1 MSGPETLTVQ
11 SPLAGT
17 LLELG
22 QVPDPVFAQ
31 GMVGH
36 GVAMEPAVGDEP
48 VTVLSP
54 VAGKLLKVMPH
65 AFVVLAPSGLA
76 VLVHLGI
83 DTVKLEGEGFT
94 VRAHKGDPVE
104 AGDPVVEMDLS
115 RIREAGLSACCPVV
129 VLDSAADAITSLA
142 GSESIAAGQD
152 LFAVHQ

>member
-1 MSGPETLTVQ
+1 MSAPAALIVQ
-11 SPLAGT
+11 APLAGT
-17 LLELG
+17 LLSLE

-36 GVAMEPAVGDEP
+36 GVAVEPAVGDDP
-48 VTVLSP
+48 VTVQSP
-54 VAGKLLKVMPH
+54 IAGKLLKVMPH

-83 DTVKLEGEGFT
+83 DTVKLDGEGFT
-94 VRAHKGDPVE
+94 LRAHKGDPVE

-115 RIREAGLSACCPVV
+115 RIQEAGLSACCPVV

-142 GSESIAAGQD
+142 ASESIATGQD
-152 LFAVHQ
+152 LFAVQQ

>member
-11 SPLAGT
+11 APLAGT

-36 GVAMEPAVGDEP
+36 GVAMEPAVGDEA

-83 DTVKLEGEGFT
+83 DTVKLEGEG
-94 VRAHKGDPVE
+94 VE